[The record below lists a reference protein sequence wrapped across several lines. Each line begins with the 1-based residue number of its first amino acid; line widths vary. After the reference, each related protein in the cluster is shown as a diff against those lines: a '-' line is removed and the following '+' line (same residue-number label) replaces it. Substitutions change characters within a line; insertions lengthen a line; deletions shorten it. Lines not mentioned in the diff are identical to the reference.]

1 MGAPAPGIS
10 GTSCVVSSAADASS
24 SAIGRSRPL
33 QRGRPELSWGVPS
46 CRTGPGRNDACA
58 AWQPTTKLVIYTV
71 LDNNGSGEDSWSVK
85 AIDHIF
91 DTNERAGRIVIPG
104 VNLSLGGEFDVEAF
118 NCGHT
123 PLRVES
129 RRLWRHGVVVLAAGN
144 ESFASL
150 SASNGDAI
158 QANMGM
164 SLGDP
169 AHLEEAI
176 VVGSVYKNRP
186 HAYGASLFFSRGPA
200 ADGRMKPDYVA
211 PGERIFSVRNDAPIR
226 AGATFD
232 DFYTEMSGT
241 SMAAPHVSGLLA
253 AFLSKRHE
261 FIGDPDRVKQI
272 LLSHCTD
279 LQRQR
284 SMQGAGMPNLIKML
298 VNVQNTTAAGTP
310 IRVRPGAAPWD
321 RRRRLFAHFD
331 GAAGTSCEETGVN
344 RGPKVMA
351 LAAAV
356 PTILLGYRFA
366 IFLTT
371 LYAT

>member
-261 FIGDPDRVKQI
+261 FIGDPEPGQ
-272 LLSHCTD
+272 TD
-279 LQRQR
+279 PAQSLH
-284 SMQGAGMPNLIKML
+284 GP
-298 VNVQNTTAAGTP
+298 
-310 IRVRPGAAPWD
+310 AAP
-321 RRRRLFAHFD
+321 AKH
-331 GAAGTSCEETGVN
+331 AGSGHAEPDQNARERPEHNCGRNANSCSAR
-344 RGPKVMA
+344 RGPLGPPSKIVRS
-351 LAAAV
+351 LRWCGGN
-356 PTILLGYRFA
+356 LLRRDRG
-366 IFLTT
+366 
-371 LYAT
+371 